1 MSKKVA
7 RRSFLKGAAIGAAA
21 IASSLAMDLGG
32 ARNAVAAAKAR
43 ALPTKWDETFD
54 VVIIGSGFAGFA
66 AGAEAAKAGAK
77 TIILEKMQ
85 TYGGNS
91 IINGGL
97 YAAWDSE
104 LHLREKLKYGTDS
117 AALHTKDTILGGDE
131 FPIPELAKILAEGAP
146 DALNWMINE
155 GGCKLKPVLAKAGGH
170 SAYRTHVCEEYNGRG
185 YVEPLHKIALKYGC
199 PEPRLQTE
207 VTWIWRALEGGPVLG
222 VEVKSG
228 GGGRGAGKVS
238 NIKVNRAL
246 VLASGGFSRDT
257 KMRTDHYPYLKDS
270 FLSTNQKGAT
280 GEIIRFAQNIGADTL
295 QMNFIQLY
303 PYAEPESGVLD
314 EAGLYPFN
322 GPGVGVV
329 YVAKNGKRFVSEQ
342 ERRDVVSFAQLK
354 LGDANKPTYSI
365 FNLEM
370 LQKIGAEQK
379 KLDDFVAKKRIV
391 VADTIGGVADQLKIN
406 KAALEETI
414 KKHIEYIKIGKDP
427 EFNKPITPQMV
438 TLEKGP
444 YYGVPQWPAIHHTM
458 GGLRFTPK
466 GQVVDVFGEIIPKLY
481 AAGEICG
488 GVHGSNR
495 LGSNAIPDAIV
506 FGRVAGRNAAAE
518 KA

>member
-1 MSKKVA
+1 MSDKVG
-7 RRSFLKGAAIGAAA
+7 RRSFLKGAAVGTAVVAT
-21 IASSLAMDLGG
+21 SLAMDLSLTKD
-32 ARNAVAAAKAR
+32 AEAAAKTR

-54 VVIIGSGFAGFA
+54 VVVIGSGFAGFA

-77 TIILEKMQ
+77 TVILEKMP

-91 IINGGL
+91 IIDGGL

-104 LHLREKLKYGTDS
+104 LHLRQKLNYGDDS

-170 SAYRTHVCEEYNGRG
+170 SAYRTHICEEYNGRG
-185 YVEPLHKIALKYGC
+185 YVEPLHRIALKYGC
-199 PEPRLQTE
+199 PEPRLQNE
-207 VTWIWRALEGGPVLG
+207 VTWIWRAVEGGPVLG
-222 VEVKSG
+222 VEVKIG
-228 GGGRGAGKVS
+228 GGGRSGGKVA

-246 VLASGGFSRDT
+246 VLASGGFSRDL
-257 KMRTDHYPYLKDS
+257 KMRTDHYPYLKES
-270 FLSTNQKGAT
+270 FLSTNHKGAT
-280 GEIIRFAQNIGADTL
+280 GEIIRFSQNIGADTL
-295 QMNFIQLY
+295 PMTFIQLY
-303 PYAEPESGVLD
+303 PYADPESGVLD

-322 GPGVGVV
+322 GPGAGVV
-329 YVAKNGKRFVSEQ
+329 YVTKAGKRFVSEQ

-354 LGDANKPTYSI
+354 LGDAHKPTYSI

-379 KLDDFVAKKRIV
+379 NLDAFVAKKRIAV
-391 VADTIGGVADQLKIN
+391 SDTVGGVADQLKIN
-406 KAALEETI
+406 KAALEETV
-414 KKHIEYIKIGKDP
+414 KKHNEYLKSGKDP

-438 TLEKGP
+438 NMEKGP
-444 YYGVPQWPAIHHTM
+444 YYGVPQWPAVHHTM
-458 GGLRFTPK
+458 GGLRINPK
-466 GQVVDVFGEIIPKLY
+466 AQVIDIFGEIIPKFY
-481 AAGEICG
+481 AAGEVCG

-495 LGSNAIPDAIV
+495 LGSNAIPDATV